1 MTFFS
6 LIFIMTR
13 FNLKNNDR
21 VKFTLKNMA
30 IMVLI
35 LDGNSEEVGAGVWS
49 DLGYAICLRHFRTVY
64 KPVTWRKRLLHK

>member
-6 LIFIMTR
+6 LILIMTR

-35 LDGNSEEVGAGVWS
+35 LDGNSEEVGAGV
-49 DLGYAICLRHFRTVY
+49 
-64 KPVTWRKRLLHK
+64 